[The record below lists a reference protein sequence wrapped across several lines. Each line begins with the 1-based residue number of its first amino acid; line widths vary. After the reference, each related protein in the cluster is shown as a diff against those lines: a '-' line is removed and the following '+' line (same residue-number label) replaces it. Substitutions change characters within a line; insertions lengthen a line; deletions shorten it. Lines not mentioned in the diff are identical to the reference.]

1 MNNDIEEIEA
11 FLKPTKTKRRLIVVI
26 QSISVALTLLL
37 GFYLFKQIDY
47 LDSINQNK
55 YSWFIHAARGVVALR
70 LLALVG
76 TAYGGSSNNM
86 ILWTTSSSFIFIS
99 YFISGVMHVYV
110 IVVATDL
117 TTRVVSVLLM
127 VGEVILNGVSFIT
140 AMIIAYQTLVTTQR
154 KTSLDMEDPM
164 QVFIA
169 TILKSILSILPGVG
183 YFSEK
188 LIRLTKM
195 E

>member
-1 MNNDIEEIEA
+1 MILL
-11 FLKPTKTKRRLIVVI
+11 FIV
-26 QSISVALTLLL
+26 
-37 GFYLFKQIDY
+37 D
-47 LDSINQNK
+47 
-55 YSWFIHAARGVVALR
+55 AARGVVALR

-99 YFISGVMHVYV
+99 YFLSGVMHVYV

-140 AMIIAYQTLVTTQR
+140 AMIIAYQTLGIFYR
-154 KTSLDMEDPM
+154 
-164 QVFIA
+164 
-169 TILKSILSILPGVG
+169 SILV
-183 YFSEK
+183 
-188 LIRLTKM
+188 
-195 E
+195 